1 MGQRCI
7 SDCFA
12 GKTWFAL
19 REWEER
25 RKGEAWSQRAEWSQG
40 EALRQ
45 IHKRMHLAEN
55 NGAVCIILERD
66 GRNLDM
72 LADQSVEAIVTDH
85 PWEDAASNKGGNR
98 SFADFDCF
106 RYTEED
112 FQEKARVLKAGCFL
126 AEVLPEENES
136 NYEYLFHLKQMAK
149 AAGFL
154 YYCKVPWRK
163 NGFVSNTGRKAKN
176 TQDILIFSKGKA
188 RNLRPDAKR
197 MKREGGQVYMS
208 GARGMLPAM
217 FDIAPVPK
225 KKKICQGELPLP
237 LCRELLSYLTLP
249 GEVVLDQF
257 SGSGAIGIAA
267 LEMGRNS
274 ILIEKDPDQAARLR
288 GRIGGIISGSRD
300 LMNVNSLETIGAA

>member
-1 MGQRCI
+1 MEQGRGI
-7 SDCFA
+7 SNCFA

-19 REWEER
+19 REWEEQKMGEPWR
-25 RKGEAWSQRAEWSQG
+25 RGES
-40 EALRQ
+40 LRQ
-45 IHKRMHLAEN
+45 VHRHLHLMED
-55 NGAVCIILERD
+55 NGVVCVILERD
-66 GRNLDM
+66 GRSLDM
-72 LADQSVEAIVTDH
+72 LSDQSVEAIVTDH
-85 PWEDAASNKGGNR
+85 PWEDMASNKGGNR

-106 RYTEED
+106 RYTEAD
-112 FQEKARVLKAGCFL
+112 FHEKARVLKTGCFL

-136 NYEYLFHLKQMAK
+136 NYEYLYQLKQMAK

-176 TQDILIFSKGKA
+176 MQDILIFSKGKA

-197 MKREGGQVYMS
+197 IKREGGQIYMS

-217 FDIAPVPK
+217 FDVAPVPK
-225 KKKICQGELPLP
+225 KKKICQGELPVT
-237 LCRELLSYLTLP
+237 LCQEILSYLTLP

-257 SGSGAIGIAA
+257 SGSGAIGVAA
-267 LEMGRNS
+267 LGMGRRC

-288 GRIGGIISGSRD
+288 GRVCGIISKSRE
-300 LMNVNSLETIGAA
+300 LTEVIPPLTKGAA